1 MSSQKL
7 LPISKFCLEVNYN
20 FFLYLLDEIGSEINW
35 GKYNNDL
42 NTSNPISTYRRCLLD
57 ILHTAIDGYTVD
69 SNGSRFI
76 EWRVDKEID
85 SLISKNLEDFE
96 YIRLSL
102 AMKFIDNGYASPTDY
117 LHVIKLHLINN
128 KKIKIPN
135 QFINLSKTK
144 AYEYKTKNINSTVD
158 DILSLFLMTYG
169 SLSLKSVLP
178 LKASNYQKDKKS
190 KIAKPILVPDYINFV
205 TKNIINNNLS
215 KNEIRSLYEKGLF
228 GKRKIN
234 KSRFNRDWTLFRFKS
249 MKLFIFDIMNNQ
261 KDKRVSIV
269 KQKIDFQSYKD
280 SDFKNSFIYN
290 YKITFT
296 DQQLKSIKNNWK
308 FTSIKNPLLVRNSNI
323 YKI

>member
-42 NTSNPISTYRRCLLD
+42 NTSNPVSTYRRCLLD

-249 MKLFIFDIMNNQ
+249 MKLFIFDIMNNK
-261 KDKRVSIV
+261 KDKRVSIE
-269 KQKIDFQSYKD
+269 KQKIAFQSYKD

>member
-7 LPISKFCLEVNYN
+7 LPISNFCLEVNYN

-35 GKYNNDL
+35 GQYNDDL
-42 NTSNPISTYRRCLLD
+42 NASNPVSTYRRCLLD

-76 EWRVDKEID
+76 EWRVDNKID

-144 AYEYKTKNINSTVD
+144 AYKYKTKNINGTVD

-190 KIAKPILVPDYINFV
+190 KFSKPILVPDYINFV

-215 KNEIRSLYEKGLF
+215 KNEIRSLYEKGFF

-249 MKLFIFDIMNNQ
+249 LKLFIFDLINNK
-261 KDKRVSIV
+261 KDKRVSIE

-290 YKITFT
+290 HKITFT
-296 DQQLKSIKNNWK
+296 EQQLKSIKNNWK

>member
-7 LPISKFCLEVNYN
+7 LPISNFCLEVNYN

-144 AYEYKTKNINSTVD
+144 AYKYKTKNINNTVD

-178 LKASNYQKDKKS
+178 
-190 KIAKPILVPDYINFV
+190 
-205 TKNIINNNLS
+205 
-215 KNEIRSLYEKGLF
+215 
-228 GKRKIN
+228 
-234 KSRFNRDWTLFRFKS
+234 
-249 MKLFIFDIMNNQ
+249 
-261 KDKRVSIV
+261 
-269 KQKIDFQSYKD
+269 
-280 SDFKNSFIYN
+280 
-290 YKITFT
+290 
-296 DQQLKSIKNNWK
+296 
-308 FTSIKNPLLVRNSNI
+308 
-323 YKI
+323 

>member
-7 LPISKFCLEVNYN
+7 LPISNFCLEVNYN

-35 GKYNNDL
+35 GQHNDDL
-42 NTSNPISTYRRCLLD
+42 NTSNSVSTYRRCLLD

-76 EWRVDKEID
+76 EWRID
-85 SLISKNLEDFE
+85 NKIDTLISKNLEDFE

-144 AYEYKTKNINSTVD
+144 VYKYKTKNINSTVD

-178 LKASNYQKDKKS
+178 LKGSNYQKDKKS
-190 KIAKPILVPDYINFV
+190 KIAKPILVPDYINYV

-215 KNEIRSLYEKGLF
+215 KNEIRSLYEKGF
-228 GKRKIN
+228 FDKRKIN

-249 MKLFIFDIMNNQ
+249 LKLFIFDIMNNK
-261 KDKRVSIV
+261 KDKRVSIE
-269 KQKIDFQSYKD
+269 KQKIDFRSYKD

-296 DQQLKSIKNNWK
+296 EQQLKSIKNNWK
-308 FTSIKNPLLVRNSNI
+308 FTSIKNPLVVRNSNI

>member
-42 NTSNPISTYRRCLLD
+42 NTSNPVSTYRRCLLD

-69 SNGSRFI
+69 SNGRRFI
-76 EWRVDKEID
+76 EWRVDNKTD
-85 SLISKNLEDFE
+85 SLIFKNLEDFE

-144 AYEYKTKNINSTVD
+144 AYRYKTKNINSTVD

-228 GKRKIN
+228 GKRKVN

-249 MKLFIFDIMNNQ
+249 LKLFIFDIMNNK

-269 KQKIDFQSYKD
+269 KQKISFHSYKD
-280 SDFKNSFIYN
+280 RDFKNSFIYN

>member
-7 LPISKFCLEVNYN
+7 LPISNFCLEVNYN

-35 GKYNNDL
+35 GQHNDDL
-42 NTSNPISTYRRCLLD
+42 NTSNSVNTYRRCLLD

-76 EWRVDKEID
+76 EWRVDNKID
-85 SLISKNLEDFE
+85 TLISKNLEDFE

-144 AYEYKTKNINSTVD
+144 VYKYKTKNINSTID

-169 SLSLKSVLP
+169 SLSLKSLLP

-190 KIAKPILVPDYINFV
+190 KIAKPILVPD
-205 TKNIINNNLS
+205 
-215 KNEIRSLYEKGLF
+215 
-228 GKRKIN
+228 
-234 KSRFNRDWTLFRFKS
+234 
-249 MKLFIFDIMNNQ
+249 
-261 KDKRVSIV
+261 
-269 KQKIDFQSYKD
+269 
-280 SDFKNSFIYN
+280 
-290 YKITFT
+290 
-296 DQQLKSIKNNWK
+296 
-308 FTSIKNPLLVRNSNI
+308 
-323 YKI
+323 